1 MLDSNDSHT
10 VHRELIT
17 AGVVDYVERH
27 ADNKKRKREV
37 EMNEA
42 VPHTEPRGSKVR
54 PSMGEKKETMKLT
67 SVVKER
73 KRARVT
79 IGTRDGDASILF
91 GF

>member
-10 VHRELIT
+10 MQRELIT

-27 ADNKKRKREV
+27 ADNKERKKEV

-54 PSMGEKKETMKLT
+54 PSMGQKKETMKLT
-67 SVVKER
+67 RVLLKRGRER
-73 KRARVT
+73 E
-79 IGTRDGDASILF
+79 
-91 GF
+91 